1 MKVID
6 HVTNAKEPLISF
18 EIVPPQRG
26 GDFKKLEE
34 VIATLAQ
41 FSPPFI
47 DVTSHAAQPT
57 DAKNGNIVRR
67 KRPGTLGI
75 CAVIQHTYKID
86 AVPHVL
92 CDGFTREETE
102 DFLVDLDYMGIRNV
116 LALRGDKTNYQK
128 LLPEGR
134 SKNEYAVDLVKQ
146 ITAMNKGILEEHSDA
161 VPSEFCIGVAGYPEK
176 HFEAAHFEADLRY
189 LREKVQA
196 GAEYI
201 VTQMFFD
208 NRKYFDFVKK
218 CRYHKMDVP
227 IIPGLKVLTSKEQL
241 LSLPQNF
248 YIELPA
254 DLVQQVEAAKD
265 KKEVTEIGVQWALK
279 QTEELFNQNVPAVH
293 FYVMGNPAPAVEV
306 IKRLKR

>member
-6 HVTNAKEPLISF
+6 HLSKTKEPLLSF

-26 GDFKKLEE
+26 GDFKKLEQ
-34 VIATLAQ
+34 VIADLAQ
-41 FSPPFI
+41 FKPPFI
-47 DVTSHAAQPT
+47 DVTSHAAQ
-57 DAKNGNIVRR
+57 AGESSGKGRR

-75 CAVIQHTYKID
+75 CAVIQHKYKID

-92 CDGFTREETE
+92 CQGFTKEETE
-102 DFLVDLDYMGIRNV
+102 DFLIDLNYLGIQNV

-208 NRKYFDFVKK
+208 NKKYFDFVKK
-218 CRYHKMDVP
+218 CRHHNIDVP

-241 LSLPQNF
+241 ISLPQNF
-248 YIELPA
+248 YIKLPA

-265 KKEVTEIGVQWALK
+265 KQEITEIGVQWALK
-279 QTEELFNQNVPAVH
+279 QTEELFNAQVPAAH
-293 FYVMGNPAPAVEV
+293 FYVMGNPAPVTEV
-306 IKRLKR
+306 ISRLKK

>member
-1 MKVID
+1 
-6 HVTNAKEPLISF
+6 
-18 EIVPPQRG
+18 VPPQRG
-26 GDFKKLEE
+26 SDFRKLEE

-41 FSPPFI
+41 FNPPFI

-57 DAKNGNIVRR
+57 DGENGKIRR
-67 KRPGTLGI
+67 KRPGTSGI

-116 LALRGDKTNYQK
+116 LALRGDKTNYEK

-134 SKNEYAVDLVKQ
+134 SRNEYAVDLVKQ
-146 ITAMNKGILEEHSDA
+146 IVSMNKGVRLDDFTDA
-161 VPSEFCIGVAGYPEK
+161 APTNFCIGVAGYPEK
-176 HFEAAHFEADLRY
+176 HFEAPHFEADLGH
-189 LREKVQA
+189 LGEKVQA

-218 CRYHKMDVP
+218 CRHHNINAH
-227 IIPGLKVLTSKEQL
+227 IIPGLKILTSREQL
-241 LSLPQNF
+241 TSLPQNF
-248 YIELPA
+248 YITMPS
-254 DLVQQVEAAKD
+254 DLIQQVEAAKD
-265 KKEVTEIGVQWALK
+265 KKEISEIGIQWALK
-279 QTEELFNQNVPAVH
+279 QTEELLNHNVPAVH
-293 FYVMGNPAPAVEV
+293 FYVMGNPAPVVDV
-306 IKRLKR
+306 IGRLKR